1 MNEFFANLR
10 WPSLPSLQEWI
21 DMLLPFYGTY
31 GYPIVWFAAMLENT
45 FIVTWFVPGG
55 TMVLLGGVYAQRGAL
70 DLPLVILVGWIGTFC
85 GASIDYAIG
94 RFGERTWPLNR
105 LLADKAVAGPRH
117 RAGQMLAKYGLWA
130 LMVSHFFGQ
139 VRSLVAVSAGL
150 TRLPYWRFALYEA
163 PAALAWATLYGLGG
177 YFLADQIP
185 LFEWILQR
193 FGLVVVILTIAF
205 IAYKMLKPSFG
216 RRSTPPIAAPEG
228 GTPQNPV

>member
-1 MNEFFANLR
+1 
-10 WPSLPSLQEWI
+10 
-21 DMLLPFYGTY
+21 MLLPFYGTY
-31 GYPIVWFAAMLENT
+31 GYPIVWFAATLENT
-45 FIVTWFVPGG
+45 FIITWIVPGG

-70 DLPLVILVGWIGTFC
+70 DLPLVILAGWLGTFC

-94 RFGERTWPLNR
+94 RFGERTWPINR
-105 LLADKAVAGPRH
+105 LLADKNVSVPLG
-117 RAGQMLAKYGLWA
+117 RAGEMLARYGLWA
-130 LMVSHFFGQ
+130 LMVSHFIGQ

-193 FGLVVVILTIAF
+193 FGFVIAILTVAF
-205 IAYKMLKPSFG
+205 LAYKMWPSMFP
-216 RRSTPPIAAPEG
+216 RRPDSPVTATES
-228 GTPQNPV
+228 GTPTNPT